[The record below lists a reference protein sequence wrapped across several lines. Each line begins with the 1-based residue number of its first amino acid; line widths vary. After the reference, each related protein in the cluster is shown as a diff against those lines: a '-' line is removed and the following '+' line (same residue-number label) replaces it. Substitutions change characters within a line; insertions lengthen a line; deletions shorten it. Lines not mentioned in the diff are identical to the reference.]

1 MYGYDQNPGAQQ
13 QYAQQ
18 PPQGYAQ
25 QAPPLYP
32 EPSPPSLTDAVR
44 AFTTGSLSA
53 EDFQQI
59 FATSKVYCP
68 RGDTPDSWRCTTRS
82 TRSSP
87 CSPRSRNCAG
97 TPARSPSTS

>member
-1 MYGYDQNPGAQQ
+1 MYGYDQNVSAGQ
-13 QYAQQ
+13 QYAAPQQ
-18 PPQGYAQ
+18 MAGGYGEQ
-25 QAPPLYP
+25 PLYP
-32 EPSPPSLTDAVR
+32 EPSPPSLADAVR

-68 RGDTPDSWRCTTRS
+68 RGETPDSWRCTTRS
-82 TRSSP
+82 SRSSP
-87 CSPRSRNCAG
+87 CSPRSRSSAG